1 MGGGQARA
9 TASARCLAGCFGVPV
24 AIGDRA
30 VNRVLIRDQTANQTT
45 PRYRTGGIGLADV
58 ATVLTPDQTANL
70 ITPRH
75 RTGGIGLADAAIKLM
90 PDQTANLVR
99 PRHRSGGIGLAN
111 TTISEAVTDQT
122 TNAVLPVH

>member
-24 AIGDRA
+24 AVGDGA
-30 VNRVLIRDQTANQTT
+30 VIRVLIRDQTANLSR
-45 PRYRTGGIGLADV
+45 PRHRTGGIGLADV

-70 ITPRH
+70 E
-75 RTGGIGLADAAIKLM
+75 
-90 PDQTANLVR
+90 R
-99 PRHRSGGIGLAN
+99 PLHRSGGIGLAN